1 MTQTMNQS
9 MNQSMNQTIND
20 TITKLIDNISFL
32 KNKQREKINL
42 ILDSGSFNGGY
53 LIGSLYFLKEL
64 EQKQYIQ
71 IDKISGCSIGS
82 LVAVLYY
89 ADILDLYN
97 ELYCMA
103 IDHFRKTGIFGKN
116 KILNILKERLPDDI
130 CHLVHKKLYI
140 SYYDLKKKKKIVRST
155 YKNKDDII
163 ESIKRSCFFPLL
175 LDNNFIYK
183 NRYFDGLFPY
193 IFPETNSQICHS
205 QRNSKNLFLDLY
217 GFDKFS
223 FIFSVKNEK
232 SSFHRILSGLL
243 DTHLFYMKEKP
254 TYMCSYINEWTIV
267 NKIYYKI
274 IRPIIEFTAFCI
286 IYFYYFVK
294 NKVMTR
300 ESREY
305 LKNRA
310 FIKNLFE
317 IIHYVRRVLFQY
329 YFL

>member
-1 MTQTMNQS
+1 
-9 MNQSMNQTIND
+9 MNQTIND

-32 KNKQREKINL
+32 KDKQREKINL

-82 LVAVLYY
+82 LVGVLYY

-97 ELYCMA
+97 ELYCMG
-103 IDHFRKTGIFGKN
+103 IENFQKTGIFGKDQ
-116 KILNILKERLPDDI
+116 ILNKLKDRLPDNI
-130 CHLVHKKLYI
+130 CDLVHKKLYI
-140 SYYDLKKKKKIVRST
+140 SYYDLKKKKKIVRT
-155 YKNKDDII
+155 KYKNKDDMI

-183 NRYFDGLFPY
+183 NRYTDGLFPY
-193 IFPETNSQICHS
+193 VFPETNFHNINK
-205 QRNSKNLFLDLY
+205 NSKNLFLDLY
-217 GFDKFS
+217 GFDKFK
-223 FIFSVKNEK
+223 FIFSAKNEK

-254 TYMCSYINEWTIV
+254 TYMCSYINEWTLV
-267 NKIYYKI
+267 NKFYYKVL
-274 IRPIIEFTAFCI
+274 RPIIEFIVFYI
-286 IYFYYFVK
+286 IYSYYFVK

-300 ESREY
+300 ETREY
-305 LKNRA
+305 LKNQS
-310 FIKNLFE
+310 FIKNLFRM
-317 IIHYVRRVLFQY
+317 IHNVRRLLFQY

>member
-1 MTQTMNQS
+1 MNQNM

-32 KNKQREKINL
+32 KDKQREKINL

-97 ELYCMA
+97 DLYCMGV
-103 IDHFRKTGIFGKN
+103 DHFRKTGIFGKN
-116 KILNILKERLPDDI
+116 KLLNKLKERLPDNI
-130 CHLVHKKLYI
+130 CDLVHKKLYI
-140 SYYDLKKKKKIVRST
+140 SYYDLKKKKKIVRYT

-163 ESIKRSCFFPLL
+163 ETIIRSCFFPLL

-183 NRYFDGLFPY
+183 NRYTDGLFPY
-193 IFPETNSQICHS
+193 VFPEKNKNDC
-205 QRNSKNLFLDLY
+205 KNLFLDLY
-217 GFDKFS
+217 GFDKFK

-243 DTHLFYMKEKP
+243 DTHLFYIKEKP

-274 IRPIIEFTAFCI
+274 VRPIIEFIAFYI
-286 IYFYYFVK
+286 IYSYYFVK

-300 ESREY
+300 ETRDY
-305 LKNRA
+305 LNRQS
-310 FIKNLFE
+310 FIKKLFK
-317 IIHYVRRVLFQY
+317 IIHSFRRVLFQS